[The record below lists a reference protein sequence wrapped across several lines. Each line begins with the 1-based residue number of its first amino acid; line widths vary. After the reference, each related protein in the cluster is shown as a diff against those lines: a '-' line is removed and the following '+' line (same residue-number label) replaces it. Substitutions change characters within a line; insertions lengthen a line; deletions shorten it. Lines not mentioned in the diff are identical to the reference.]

1 MPPDSPTEENQ
12 LASKGDWTTE
22 DVVFLSLIGFGVFL
36 LIIVSILN
44 DFSYS
49 IGCLK
54 TKNTCLSKKSIEK
67 RRHVRYFFSLAEFA
81 KLVIEENKQLFAILA
96 VITLLLNV
104 DDDGQ
109 PKMNK

>member
-67 RRHVRYFFSLAEFA
+67 KREDMLGIFFLS
-81 KLVIEENKQLFAILA
+81 
-96 VITLLLNV
+96 
-104 DDDGQ
+104 
-109 PKMNK
+109 

>member
-1 MPPDSPTEENQ
+1 MIFHIVLVVSKQRTHASQKSQ
-12 LASKGDWTTE
+12 LKRKDG
-22 DVVFLSLIGFGVFL
+22 
-36 LIIVSILN
+36 
-44 DFSYS
+44 
-49 IGCLK
+49 
-54 TKNTCLSKKSIEK
+54 TCY
-67 RRHVRYFFSLAEFA
+67 VFFSLAEFA